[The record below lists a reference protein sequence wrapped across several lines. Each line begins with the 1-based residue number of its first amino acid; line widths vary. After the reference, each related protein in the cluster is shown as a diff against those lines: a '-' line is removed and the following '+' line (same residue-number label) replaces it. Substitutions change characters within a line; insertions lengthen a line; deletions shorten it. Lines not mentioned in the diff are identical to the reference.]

1 MAGDV
6 LILVSAGSAIL
17 GIAILRYSWR
27 RTGRSVPLNIAGW
40 LLLAIGAV
48 GGWSGAGAWGLTV
61 IMLVG
66 TAAACIALIPGAFEM
81 PKASRRARAAANG
94 ASGAEAGD
102 WRRGLMTF
110 ALTGPAA
117 LVVTIAI
124 ALAARDLAMRWP
136 VAEADGNV
144 MVLGLVPL
152 VWPLLT
158 FAMLMCTKRT
168 SQIAMLAIPLTLS
181 LVPLILL
188 GGRS

>member
-6 LILVSAGSAIL
+6 LILAGAGSAIL

-27 RTGRSVPLNIAGW
+27 RTGRSVPHNTAGW
-40 LLLAIGAV
+40 FLLAVGAA

-66 TAAACIALIPGAFEM
+66 TAAACIALAPGAFEM
-81 PKASRRARAAANG
+81 PKASRRAKAAANG

-168 SQIAMLAIPLTLS
+168 SQIAILAIPLTLS

>member
-6 LILVSAGSAIL
+6 LILASAGSAIL
-17 GIAILRYSWR
+17 GIAILRYSWH
-27 RTGRSVPLNIAGW
+27 RTGRSVRHNTAGW

-66 TAAACIALIPGAFEM
+66 TAAACIALAPGAFEM
-81 PKASRRARAAANG
+81 PKASRRAMAANG